1 MTAPD
6 FWVPPVAEGE
16 LALPLAVALP
26 LGEEPDVEA
35 PGGRAVVA
43 GYAAP
48 AALISKGW
56 EVA

>member
-26 LGEEPDVEA
+26 LGEEPEVEA

-48 AALISKGW
+48 AALISKG
-56 EVA
+56 